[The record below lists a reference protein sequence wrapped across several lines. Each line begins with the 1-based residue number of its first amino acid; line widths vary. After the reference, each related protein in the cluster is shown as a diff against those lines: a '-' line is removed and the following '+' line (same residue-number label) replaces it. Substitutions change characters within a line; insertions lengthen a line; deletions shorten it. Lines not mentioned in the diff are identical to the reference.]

1 MELSGAATKI
11 NFQYLEVHIVLNG
24 HSILNGHILNGH
36 VLNGHILTGC
46 SDSEETQKRIG
57 MSGKW

>member
-24 HSILNGHILNGH
+24 HSILNGHIIYSTVMYSTVIYLL
-36 VLNGHILTGC
+36 VALTLRKLRKG
-46 SDSEETQKRIG
+46 
-57 MSGKW
+57 

>member
-11 NFQYLEVHIVLNG
+11 NFQCLESCLEVHVV
-24 HSILNGHILNGH
+24 LNGHILNGH
-36 VLNGHILTGC
+36 VLIGHILTGC

-57 MSGKW
+57 MSSKR